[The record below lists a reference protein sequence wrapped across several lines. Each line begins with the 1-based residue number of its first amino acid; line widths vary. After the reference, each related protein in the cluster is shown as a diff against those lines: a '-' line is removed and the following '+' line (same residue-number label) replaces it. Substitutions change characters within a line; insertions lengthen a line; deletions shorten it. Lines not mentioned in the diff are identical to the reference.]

1 MFLVFV
7 NPEALDKSKGLC
19 YGEDMNDYELSK
31 LAEMLDEDA
40 ATLADY
46 DLEEL
51 LESLPQEERE
61 SFKEKYL
68 RYYDDIKTS
77 RYDDW

>member
-1 MFLVFV
+1 
-7 NPEALDKSKGLC
+7 
-19 YGEDMNDYELSK
+19 MNDYELSK